1 MKDRVLITGG
11 TGFIGHALANKLST
25 REQPPEI
32 VSADLPEPR
41 LSAYLSP
48 LSERIARLRRERVGR
63 VATVVP
69 LDTRDATAV
78 ASLVRDFKPTVVYQL
93 AAVSVADDAQKQ
105 ERFTEEVN
113 VGGLANV
120 ISALEGTGAR
130 LVFVSSSFV
139 YGDFETPVVDE
150 RHPLRPRGSYGE
162 TKFRGEQMVRQA
174 GSLGGAKTVIIRPSA
189 VYGPYD
195 SNGRIIQKLI
205 EQSRSGSPATLRG
218 ADGYLDFT
226 FVQDLAAGLELAGFH
241 PKAPGRTF
249 NLTAGKGRSLRE
261 LAGILKGY
269 FPDQVFTEEP
279 GDPTRPKRGTL
290 DIGHAQFELGYEPS
304 WDLESGVE
312 EYLSFYR
319 MLDESAGPAQGAAVS
334 RGGARS

>member
-1 MKDRVLITGG
+1 VKDRVLITGG
-11 TGFIGHALANKLST
+11 TGFIGHALVNKLSA

-32 VSADLPEPR
+32 VAADLPEPR
-41 LSAYLSP
+41 LSAYPSSLSA
-48 LSERIARLRRERVGR
+48 RIARLRRERVGR
-63 VATVVP
+63 AATVVP
-69 LDTRDATAV
+69 LDTRDADAV
-78 ASLVRDFKPTVVYQL
+78 TGLVQDFKPNVVVHL
-93 AAVSVADDAQKQ
+93 AAVAVADDAKNQAQ
-105 ERFTEEVN
+105 LTEEVN

-120 ISALEGTGAR
+120 IDALAGTGAR

-150 RHPLRPRGSYGE
+150 RHPLRPSGPYGE

-205 EQSRSGSPATLRG
+205 EEARLGHPATLRG

-226 FVQDLAAGLELAGFH
+226 FVQDLAAGLELAAFH

-261 LAGILKGY
+261 LAAILKGY

-279 GDPTRPKRGTL
+279 SDPTRPKRGTL

-319 MLDESAGPAQGAAVS
+319 MLDETADQAQDAATSLDGV
-334 RGGARS
+334 RS